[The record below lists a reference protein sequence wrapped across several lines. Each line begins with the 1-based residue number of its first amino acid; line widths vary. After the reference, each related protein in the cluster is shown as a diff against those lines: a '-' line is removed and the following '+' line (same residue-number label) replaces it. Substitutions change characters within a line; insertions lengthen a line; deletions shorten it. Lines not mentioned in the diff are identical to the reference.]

1 MASLAKLLITPT
13 FGTLALYPKDSIM
26 SLAIVTAADSGFFG
40 YLFGMLRSVRD
51 KPQGASAALC
61 VLDDG
66 FSESQRDA
74 LFIQGA
80 SVRRLEWPYLRSLT
94 TDARICLSKCQSP
107 EYFPGY
113 DTYMWIDADAWVQS
127 WDAIDAYCAGAEEC
141 GFCIAPEWHPSYSLT
156 HFWGIEFA
164 KGWFG
169 PPAPGTRDIPINAGV
184 FAGRADAPH
193 SKAWRKRI
201 ADVVERPPF
210 NPIAH
215 FALDQAALNAVI
227 DRDHLP
233 CDYAPVTNN
242 FLCNHGRPKI
252 SEDGTLLLDP
262 YPRYRPLGIVH
273 NAGKEKA
280 RLAMLQT
287 PSGELLTR
295 GFTYAS
301 RSVLP
306 VGDYISPGL
315 TVTLLDQCFPSMI
328 KADTATFP
336 WPHFRR
342 DIHHPLYVDKRRP
355 LMAFLT
361 RDEAH
366 ILYNTALRFR
376 NKQALAIGC
385 DGGWSACHLA
395 IAGLDLDIIDPNFAN
410 QQFREDVITSLNLAM
425 PPNRVQLHALK
436 TPDAVKRIADERSK
450 RWSLFFIDGNHDHPF
465 PLNDAI
471 VCEQHA
477 EPDAMILFHYLTAPS
492 VAEGLSYLRQR
503 NWNVRIYHTAQIMGV
518 AWRGGLSPVHHQPD
532 RSVAWRIPDHLRQF
546 I

>member
-215 FALDQAALNAVI
+215 FALPTHTLSYTQFATPAVLWIFFVAAVKTCKAM
-227 DRDHLP
+227 P
-233 CDYAPVTNN
+233 APLFQCVTQMV
-242 FLCNHGRPKI
+242 F
-252 SEDGTLLLDP
+252 
-262 YPRYRPLGIVH
+262 
-273 NAGKEKA
+273 
-280 RLAMLQT
+280 
-287 PSGELLTR
+287 
-295 GFTYAS
+295 
-301 RSVLP
+301 
-306 VGDYISPGL
+306 
-315 TVTLLDQCFPSMI
+315 
-328 KADTATFP
+328 
-336 WPHFRR
+336 
-342 DIHHPLYVDKRRP
+342 
-355 LMAFLT
+355 
-361 RDEAH
+361 H
-366 ILYNTALRFR
+366 I
-376 NKQALAIGC
+376 G
-385 DGGWSACHLA
+385 A
-395 IAGLDLDIIDPNFAN
+395 IAARFL
-410 QQFREDVITSLNLAM
+410 
-425 PPNRVQLHALK
+425 
-436 TPDAVKRIADERSK
+436 
-450 RWSLFFIDGNHDHPF
+450 
-465 PLNDAI
+465 
-471 VCEQHA
+471 
-477 EPDAMILFHYLTAPS
+477 
-492 VAEGLSYLRQR
+492 
-503 NWNVRIYHTAQIMGV
+503 
-518 AWRGGLSPVHHQPD
+518 RGGAPCV
-532 RSVAWRIPDHLRQF
+532 RVR
-546 I
+546 

>member
-113 DTYMWIDADAWVQS
+113 DTYMWMDADAWVQS

-233 CDYAPVTNN
+233 VT
-242 FLCNHGRPKI
+242 
-252 SEDGTLLLDP
+252 
-262 YPRYRPLGIVH
+262 
-273 NAGKEKA
+273 
-280 RLAMLQT
+280 M
-287 PSGELLTR
+287 
-295 GFTYAS
+295 
-301 RSVLP
+301 
-306 VGDYISPGL
+306 
-315 TVTLLDQCFPSMI
+315 
-328 KADTATFP
+328 
-336 WPHFRR
+336 
-342 DIHHPLYVDKRRP
+342 
-355 LMAFLT
+355 
-361 RDEAH
+361 
-366 ILYNTALRFR
+366 
-376 NKQALAIGC
+376 
-385 DGGWSACHLA
+385 
-395 IAGLDLDIIDPNFAN
+395 
-410 QQFREDVITSLNLAM
+410 
-425 PPNRVQLHALK
+425 
-436 TPDAVKRIADERSK
+436 
-450 RWSLFFIDGNHDHPF
+450 
-465 PLNDAI
+465 
-471 VCEQHA
+471 
-477 EPDAMILFHYLTAPS
+477 
-492 VAEGLSYLRQR
+492 RQ
-503 NWNVRIYHTAQIMGV
+503 
-518 AWRGGLSPVHHQPD
+518 
-532 RSVAWRIPDHLRQF
+532 
-546 I
+546 